1 MSNPFATPATTAP
14 ATTSAPAATENQA
27 VTSAPASTAPATE
40 NQAAPSGNLSAMF
53 ASGAASGGEARIQED
68 LGNAVLVRVTGVNRD
83 MATQH
88 GTTDCVNADWI
99 VLEGPDQG
107 AVRSGIIFPKV
118 IVSGLIRNHDAGQPM
133 TVGVVAQGAAKP
145 GKNAPWLLS
154 PAEDHHL
161 ALAGQAAQA
170 NGWLPTSA

>member
-1 MSNPFATPATTAP
+1 MSNPFAAAGTSAP

-27 VTSAPASTAPATE
+27 VTSAPASTAPA
-40 NQAAPSGNLSAMF
+40 APAGNLSAMF
-53 ASGAASGGEARIQED
+53 ASGAASGGEARIQDD
-68 LGNAVLVRVTGVNRD
+68 LGNAILVRVTGVNRD

-118 IVSGLIRNHDAGQPM
+118 IVSGLIRNFEAGQPM

-154 PAEDHHL
+154 PAEDNHL
-161 ALAGQAAQA
+161 VLAGQAAQA